1 VLPLTAIESYAITAL
16 LERSLFC
23 AAVIDS
29 FDEYRAEVQ
38 CCSLLNVTRRKDSP
52 MRWTLALVALLSAS
66 AGEAAAQGKGIRLW
80 NLTTA
85 TVSEFQLSPAGKN
98 EWGPNQTLN
107 DKDKEVDHDERLR
120 ITGVEPGKYDAKVGY
135 RGSKHCFVRG
145 IEIKADAVFSIA
157 DKDLKDCN
165 K

>member
-1 VLPLTAIESYAITAL
+1 
-16 LERSLFC
+16 
-23 AAVIDS
+23 
-29 FDEYRAEVQ
+29 
-38 CCSLLNVTRRKDSP
+38 
-52 MRWTLALVALLSAS
+52 MRWILASVALLLASAS
-66 AGEAAAQGKGIRLW
+66 ELAAQGKGIRFW

-85 TVSEFQLSPAGKN
+85 TISSFQLSPAGKDT
-98 EWGPNQTLN
+98 WGPNQTLN

-120 ITGVEPGKYDAKVGY
+120 ITSTEPGRYDAKIGY
-135 RGSKHCFVRG
+135 RNSKQCIVRD

>member
-1 VLPLTAIESYAITAL
+1 MLAAIL
-16 LERSLFC
+16 
-23 AAVIDS
+23 
-29 FDEYRAEVQ
+29 
-38 CCSLLNVTRRKDSP
+38 
-52 MRWTLALVALLSAS
+52 LLSVG
-66 AGEAAAQGKGIRLW
+66 GEAGAQSKGKGMRLW

-85 TVSEFQLSPAGKN
+85 TISGFELSPAGKN
-98 EWGPNQTLN
+98 DWGPNQTLN

-120 ITGVEPGKYDAKVGY
+120 ITGIDPGRYDARVSY
-135 RGSKHCFVRG
+135 PDARQCFVRD

>member
-1 VLPLTAIESYAITAL
+1 MIRWIAGAAL
-16 LERSLFC
+16 LL
-23 AAVIDS
+23 
-29 FDEYRAEVQ
+29 
-38 CCSLLNVTRRKDSP
+38 T
-52 MRWTLALVALLSAS
+52 S
-66 AGEAAAQGKGIRLW
+66 AGELAAQGKGIRFW

-85 TVSEFQLSPAGKN
+85 TVSGFQLSPAGK
-98 EWGPNQTLN
+98 EAWGPNQTLN

-120 ITGVEPGKYDAKVGY
+120 ITGVEPGRYDAKVGY
-135 RGSKHCFVRG
+135 RDSKQCFVRN